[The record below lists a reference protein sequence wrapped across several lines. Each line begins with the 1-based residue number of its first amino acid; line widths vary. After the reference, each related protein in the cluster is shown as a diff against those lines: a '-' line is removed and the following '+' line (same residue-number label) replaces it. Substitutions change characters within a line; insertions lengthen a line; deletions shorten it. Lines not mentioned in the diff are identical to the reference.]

1 MQLDIDAVPVD
12 LLITLPS
19 SNVHP
24 GKHGFGDKAILS
36 RTQELSTIIKDLA
49 MFE

>member
-1 MQLDIDAVPVD
+1 MQLDGDAVPVD

-19 SNVHP
+19 RYVYL
-24 GKHGFGDKAILS
+24 GKHGLGDKAILS